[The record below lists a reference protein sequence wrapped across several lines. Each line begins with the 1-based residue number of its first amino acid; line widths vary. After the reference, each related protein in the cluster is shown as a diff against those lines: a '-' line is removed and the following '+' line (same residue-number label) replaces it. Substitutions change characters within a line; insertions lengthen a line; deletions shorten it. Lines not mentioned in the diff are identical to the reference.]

1 MANRSIRDQMQT
13 GGPPGLMRR
22 PVMPPQGPQVGT
34 FTQPAAPMPRPQP
47 VLAPT
52 PVTRAAPGT
61 FGPTTGAAVLA
72 RPEVA
77 TPKPMMSVPRSPA
90 PMPGATG
97 PGTAAPGTPSPPMSG
112 GGDVPHLEL
121 RR

>member
-22 PVMPPQGPQVGT
+22 SVMPPQAPQVGT
-34 FTQPAAPMPRPQP
+34 FAQPAAPLPRPAP
-47 VLAPT
+47 VLAPS
-52 PVTRAAPGT
+52 PVTRAQPGL

-72 RPEVA
+72 RPEVQ
-77 TPKPMMSVPRSPA
+77 TPRPMMTVPRAPA
-90 PMPGATG
+90 PMPGASG
-97 PGTAAPGTPSPPMSG
+97 PGTAAPGAPPMSG
-112 GGDVPHLEL
+112 GGDVPHLQL

>member
-22 PVMPPQGPQVGT
+22 PIMPPQGPQVGT
-34 FTQPAAPMPRPQP
+34 FAAPATPMPRPAP

-52 PVTRAAPGT
+52 PVSRPSPGT

-77 TPKPMMSVPRSPA
+77 TPRPMMSVPRSPM

-97 PGTAAPGTPSPPMSG
+97 PGTAAPGAPPMMNG
-112 GGDVPHLEL
+112 GGDEPRPQL